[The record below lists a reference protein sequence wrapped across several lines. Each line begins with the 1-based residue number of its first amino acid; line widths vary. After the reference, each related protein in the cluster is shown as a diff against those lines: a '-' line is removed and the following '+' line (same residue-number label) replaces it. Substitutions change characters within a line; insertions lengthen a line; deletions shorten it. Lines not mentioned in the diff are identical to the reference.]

1 MLFLVYHACCLR
13 CYVSDTVVFQFIF
26 KRLWSYDTRDMQIK
40 TSILLPSITH
50 VILGRQTYHIYIYT
64 QNVFRDQIPTKPIL
78 EDKVTEN
85 FIISLCEVSLGRKC
99 VITFTYLF
107 IYIYSLSQQWLVSF
121 ANQCR
126 YMFLEPF
133 LFFLLCA
140 NIYTMWI

>member
-1 MLFLVYHACCLR
+1 M
-13 CYVSDTVVFQFIF
+13 
-26 KRLWSYDTRDMQIK
+26 
-40 TSILLPSITH
+40 
-50 VILGRQTYHIYIYT
+50 
-64 QNVFRDQIPTKPIL
+64 FRDQIPTKPIL

-126 YMFLEPF
+126 YMFLE
-133 LFFLLCA
+133 LFFFFYSVQIFTQCGFDTIAYYL
-140 NIYTMWI
+140 TMIDRASE